1 MAEGANVACQMGE
14 GDKREDRDLD
24 RVEVQMV
31 ENIFKADMS
40 QVFFKQN
47 DMTHPK
53 NWAISC
59 PLRPSSLIP
68 CSHGNMTELGVS
80 INEWVPTSWGSYSY
94 VNASNSSILINSPL
108 PFPAV
113 SHLSQLL
120 AFLPHI
126 PTLASPI

>member
-1 MAEGANVACQMGE
+1 MAEGANVACQVGE
-14 GDKREDRDLD
+14 KDKKEDRDPD

-40 QVFFKQN
+40 QVIFKQN
-47 DMTHPK
+47 DMTYPK

-59 PLRPSSLIP
+59 PLQPSSLIP

-80 INEWVPTSWGSYSY
+80 INEWVSTSWGSYSY
-94 VNASNSSILINSPL
+94 VNTSNSSILINSPL